1 MTREP
6 GSLSVTILKRPPADT
21 IRSLPTDPAL
31 PEPTQIV
38 KTGCHVEKQ
47 SQTETDGLAMTNSEV
62 AWIFF
67 LPDSDSMAITG
78 SDVLRFGG
86 RDFHMQGPAVIEYGL
101 DGEPVMVWCI
111 AKWEAN

>member
-1 MTREP
+1 MREP
-6 GSLSVTILKRPPADT
+6 GGLSVTILKRSAADT

-31 PEPTQIV
+31 PAPTQIV

-62 AWIFF
+62 AWVF
-67 LPDSDSMAITG
+67 LPPDEDSMSISG

-86 RDFHMQGPAVIEYGL
+86 RDFHMQGPAIVEYNL
-101 DGEPVMVWCI
+101 EGEPVVVWCI